1 MLYSTFLLDIYFIHS
16 INSVYVSIPIFQF
29 LLPLPFVAL
38 NFSDNYICIF
48 VACFL
53 DRKFHEFYGQCSW
66 ISSPNLIDTQEI
78 CV

>member
-1 MLYSTFLLDIYFIHS
+1 MLYSRFSLGIYFTHS

-38 NFSDNYICIF
+38 TFSDNYICIF

-53 DRKFHEFYGQCSW
+53 DRKFHEFCGQCSW
-66 ISSPNLIDTQEI
+66 ISSNLIDTQEI